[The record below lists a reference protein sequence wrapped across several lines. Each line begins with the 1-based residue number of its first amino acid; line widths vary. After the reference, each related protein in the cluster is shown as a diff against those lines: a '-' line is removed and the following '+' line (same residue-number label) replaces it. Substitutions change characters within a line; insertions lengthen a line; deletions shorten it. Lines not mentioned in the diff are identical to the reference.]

1 SDMAR
6 TFVLGPQTE
15 NQRKL
20 IELYIRARREAV
32 NVVKPGVMVSE
43 LDNSA
48 NRVVSEAGYGE
59 YYVRGISHGVGLAF
73 EETPFPTIFPE
84 DSIIELREN
93 MTISIGH
100 SILSIP
106 GIGGVRV
113 EDVYLVTD
121 KGAELLVKYDEEL
134 IEV

>member
-1 SDMAR
+1 
-6 TFVLGPQTE
+6 
-15 NQRKL
+15 
-20 IELYIRARREAV
+20 
-32 NVVKPGVMVSE
+32 
-43 LDNSA
+43 
-48 NRVVSEAGYGE
+48 
-59 YYVRGISHGVGLAF
+59 
-73 EETPFPTIFPE
+73 
-84 DSIIELREN
+84 